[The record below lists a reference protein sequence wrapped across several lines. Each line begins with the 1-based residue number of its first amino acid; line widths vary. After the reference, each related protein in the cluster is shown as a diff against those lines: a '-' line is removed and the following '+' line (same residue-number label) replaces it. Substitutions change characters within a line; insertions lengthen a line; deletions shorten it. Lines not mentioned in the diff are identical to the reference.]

1 MRIYSHINICVC
13 VCVRNLDE
21 TNYLNFIM
29 ELGAAEP
36 KPPQH
41 RAPNG
46 PLGPQLLRMGHA
58 LPMVSIGR
66 TMAQRGHQV
75 IFAVSEGGNGV
86 FRVVDSDD
94 GLPLD
99 FHDLKRSTLG

>member
-1 MRIYSHINICVC
+1 
-13 VCVRNLDE
+13 
-21 TNYLNFIM
+21 
-29 ELGAAEP
+29 
-36 KPPQH
+36 
-41 RAPNG
+41 
-46 PLGPQLLRMGHA
+46 
-58 LPMVSIGR
+58 
-66 TMAQRGHQV
+66 V

>member
-1 MRIYSHINICVC
+1 
-13 VCVRNLDE
+13 
-21 TNYLNFIM
+21 
-29 ELGAAEP
+29 
-36 KPPQH
+36 
-41 RAPNG
+41 
-46 PLGPQLLRMGHA
+46 MGHA

-66 TMAQRGHQV
+66 TMAQRGHLV